1 MPWCATL
8 YGTIRSLVE
17 GCWHSPVDRGGRFRF
32 KNLMKRTGPPTVE
45 ELMAQL
51 AASAAAIAALTA
63 EKEALSQRVV
73 KLEEEL
79 ALARLHRF
87 APRSEKRADRV
98 FNEAEQVGVEAKAGG
113 DEDKAV
119 DLPDTGLP
127 PAGDGEG
134 RKRGRKPLPEN
145 LPRERVL
152 YDLPDDQKGCPCCH
166 GRMHRMGETVTEQL
180 HIEVKAK
187 VLENVRF
194 KYACR
199 HCERTGI
206 TTPVVTAPMPAQPLP
221 GSIATASTLA
231 FALVHKYV
239 DGTPLYRLAQSF
251 ERAGVPVSR
260 GALGHWVIGASERH
274 LSRLYDALKLRLRSQ
289 PLIHGDET
297 TVQVLK
303 EKDREATS
311 TSYMWAYRSGEDS
324 DEPIVLLDYQPGR
337 GQIYPQAFLG
347 NYRGLLMSDGYAAWR
362 TLDGATHLGC
372 MAHARRRFVDALKA
386 RPKPGGP
393 PEQALKFFEQLY
405 RVEKQ
410 ARNEKP
416 DTGETQAD
424 HIRRF
429 RQQHSIPV
437 LNALKQWLDA
447 MAPKVP
453 PDSKLGDAISYAL
466 NQWPY
471 LTRYTDDG
479 RMPIDNNLLERD
491 IRLFAT
497 GRKNWLFSDTV
508 EGARAS
514 AVVYSLMLTCRA
526 CGVEPL
532 AWLRHVLTE
541 LPKRATEAD
550 INDLLPF
557 NFAKTQAA

>member
-1 MPWCATL
+1 MNRA
-8 YGTIRSLVE
+8 G
-17 GCWHSPVDRGGRFRF
+17 
-32 KNLMKRTGPPTVE
+32 KPTVE
-45 ELMAQL
+45 ELMAQ
-51 AASAAAIAALTA
+51 IAALQA
-63 EKEALSQRVV
+63 ENRQLSKRVV

-98 FNEAEQVGVEAKAGG
+98 FNEAEQVAAEDEADG
-113 DEDKAV
+113 EDGAVV

-127 PAGDGEG
+127 PADKPEGKRRG
-134 RKRGRKPLPEN
+134 RKRLPEN
-145 LPRERVL
+145 LPRERVE
-152 YDLPDDQKGCPCCH
+152 YDLPDDQKACPCCH

-187 VLENVRF
+187 VLQNVRF

-199 HCERTGI
+199 HCDRTGI
-206 TTPVVTAPMPAQPLP
+206 NTPVVTAPMPVQPLP

-239 DGTPLYRLAQSF
+239 DGTPLYRLAQTF

-260 GALGHWVIGASERH
+260 GTLGHWVIGSSERH
-274 LSRLYDALKLRLRSQ
+274 LARIYDALKLRLRSQ

-303 EKDREATS
+303 EKDKEATS
-311 TSYMWAYRSGEDS
+311 TSFMWAYRSGEDS

-347 NYRGLLMSDGYAAWR
+347 DYRGLLMSDGYSAWR
-362 TLDGATHLGC
+362 TLESATHLGC
-372 MAHARRRFVDALKA
+372 MAHSRRRFVNALKT
-386 RPKPGGP
+386 RNKPGGP

-405 RVEKQ
+405 RVEGQ

-416 DTGETQAD
+416 DKGETRD
-424 HIRRF
+424 HCIRRF
-429 RQQHSIPV
+429 RQQHSVPV
-437 LNALKQWLDA
+437 LNALKEWLDA
-447 MAPKVP
+447 IAPKVL
-453 PDSKLGDAISYAL
+453 PDSKLGDAVSYTL
-466 NQWPY
+466 NQWEY
-471 LTRYTDDG
+471 LTRYTEDG

-491 IRLFAT
+491 IRIFAT
-497 GRKNWLFSDTV
+497 GRKSWLFSDTV
-508 EGARAS
+508 DGARAS

-541 LPKRATEAD
+541 LPKRAVDTD

-557 NFAKTQAA
+557 NFAKTVAA

>member
-1 MPWCATL
+1 M
-8 YGTIRSLVE
+8 
-17 GCWHSPVDRGGRFRF
+17 D
-32 KNLMKRTGPPTVE
+32 RTGKPNVA

-51 AASAAAIAALTA
+51 ATNAAEIAALKA
-63 EKEALSQRVV
+63 EKETLSQRIF

-79 ALARLHRF
+79 ALARLQRF
-87 APRSEKRADRV
+87 APKSEKRADRL
-98 FNEAEQVGVEAKAGG
+98 FNEAEQVAAGDEAGG
-113 DEDKAV
+113 EDCAGV

-127 PAGDGEG
+127 PEDKPEG
-134 RKRGRKPLPEN
+134 KKRGRRRLPEN
-145 LPRERVL
+145 LSRERVE
-152 YDLPDDQKGCPCCH
+152 YDLPDDRKACPCCDR
-166 GRMHRMGETVTEQL
+166 RMHRMGETVTEQL

-187 VLENVRF
+187 VLQNVRF

-199 HCERTGI
+199 HCDRTGI
-206 TTPVVTAPMPAQPLP
+206 NTPVVTAPMPAQPLP

-239 DGTPLYRLAQSF
+239 DGTPLYRLAQTF

-260 GALGHWVIGASERH
+260 GALGHWVIGSSEKH
-274 LSRLYDALKLRLRSQ
+274 LARIYDALKLRLGSQ

-303 EKDREATS
+303 EKNREPTS
-311 TSYMWAYRSGEDS
+311 ISYMWAYRSGEDS

-337 GQIYPQAFLG
+337 GRIWPQAFLG
-347 NYRGLLMSDGYAAWR
+347 DYRGLLMSDGYSAWR
-362 TLDGATHLGC
+362 TLEGATHLGC
-372 MAHARRRFVDALKA
+372 MAHSRRRFVNALKT
-386 RPKPGGP
+386 RNKPGGP
-393 PEQALKFFEQLY
+393 PQQALEFFERLY
-405 RVEKQ
+405 RVERL

-416 DTGETQAD
+416 DKGKTRD
-424 HIRRF
+424 HCIFRF
-429 RQQHSIPV
+429 RQQHSVPV
-437 LNALKQWLDA
+437 LNAFREWLDEI
-447 MAPKVP
+447 APKVL
-453 PDSKLGDAISYAL
+453 PDSKLGDAVSYTL
-466 NQWPY
+466 NQWDY
-471 LTRYTDDG
+471 LTRYTEDG

-491 IRLFAT
+491 IRIFAT
-497 GRKNWLFSDTV
+497 GRKSWLFSDTV

-541 LPKRATEAD
+541 LPQRTVDAD

-557 NFAKTQAA
+557 NFPKTTTA

>member
-1 MPWCATL
+1 MVRA
-8 YGTIRSLVE
+8 G
-17 GCWHSPVDRGGRFRF
+17 
-32 KNLMKRTGPPTVE
+32 KPTVE
-45 ELMAQL
+45 ELMAQ
-51 AASAAAIAALTA
+51 IAALQA
-63 EKEALSQRVV
+63 ENRQLSKRII

-98 FNEAEQVGVEAKAGG
+98 FNEAEQVAAEDEAE
-113 DEDKAV
+113 DEADGEDGAVV

-127 PAGDGEG
+127 PADKPEG
-134 RKRGRKPLPEN
+134 KKRGRKPLPEN
-145 LPRERVL
+145 LPRERVE
-152 YDLPDDQKGCPCCH
+152 YDLPDDQKACPCCH

-187 VLENVRF
+187 VLQNVRF

-199 HCERTGI
+199 HCDRTGI
-206 TTPVVTAPMPAQPLP
+206 NTPVVTAPMPAQPLP

-239 DGTPLYRLAQSF
+239 DGTPLYRLAQTF

-260 GALGHWVIGASERH
+260 GALGHWVIASSEKH
-274 LSRLYDALKLRLRSQ
+274 LSRIYDALKLRLRSQ

-303 EKDREATS
+303 EKDKQATS

-337 GQIYPQAFLG
+337 GQVYPQAFLG
-347 NYRGLLMSDGYAAWR
+347 DYRGLLMSDGYSAWR
-362 TLDGATHLGC
+362 TLEGATHLGC
-372 MAHARRRFVDALKA
+372 MAHSRRRFVNALKT
-386 RPKPGGP
+386 RNKPGGP
-393 PEQALKFFEQLY
+393 PAQALKFFEQLY
-405 RVEKQ
+405 RIERQ
-410 ARNEKP
+410 AKEEKP
-416 DTGETQAD
+416 DKGETQAD
-424 HIRRF
+424 CIRRF
-429 RQQHSIPV
+429 RQQHSVPV
-437 LNALKQWLDA
+437 LNALKDWLEA
-447 MAPKVP
+447 IAPKVM
-453 PDSKLGDAISYAL
+453 PDSKLGDAVSYTL
-466 NQWPY
+466 NQWDY
-471 LTRYTDDG
+471 LARYTQEG
-479 RMPIDNNLLERD
+479 RMPKDNNLLERD
-491 IRLFAT
+491 IRIFAT
-497 GRKNWLFSDTV
+497 GRKSWLFSDTAD
-508 EGARAS
+508 GARAS

-541 LPKRATEAD
+541 LPQRAGDAH

-557 NFAKTQAA
+557 NFSKTTTA